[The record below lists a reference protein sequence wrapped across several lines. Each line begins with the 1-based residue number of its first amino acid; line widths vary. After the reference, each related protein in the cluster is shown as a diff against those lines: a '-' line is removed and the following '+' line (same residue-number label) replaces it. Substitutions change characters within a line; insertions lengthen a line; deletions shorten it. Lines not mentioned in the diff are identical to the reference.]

1 MLDGSVESRT
11 IILEFYTSL
20 LRQWTAILLDQSN
33 HGTANSDVPSSAF
46 TDLILH
52 ADLLCLSTLESLPL
66 TLATISSVLS
76 FYETVATSI
85 SHSPANPNIRIT
97 TPSAEVIYR
106 LTFTT
111 SLSTLSR
118 LCSILSTYKTA
129 FETGMTRAGEGN
141 GYPREYV
148 NHFNGFLMDICNC
161 LWRNRALN
169 REDTNALGCL
179 VPPTVVP
186 ALRTYATG
194 LGHSLPTLFSLSNSS
209 KLCALS
215 IACFRDLEDAAEEA
229 EERSLSIRHAGPVS
243 QRSLTVLGNEGGL
256 RISWGNYRLEV
267 LKWLE
272 ERGVKGVREL
282 MFNTMKH
289 LMSAKGTGTAP

>member
-1 MLDGSVESRT
+1 MLDGSVESK
-11 IILEFYTSL
+11 ISILQFYTSL
-20 LRQWTAILLDQSN
+20 LRQWTTILLGPSDSVN
-33 HGTANSDVPSSAF
+33 GNSETLPGAL
-46 TDLILH
+46 TNLISH
-52 ADLLCLSTLESLPL
+52 TDLLCLSILESSHL
-66 TLATISSVLS
+66 TISTISAVLS

-85 SHSPANPNIRIT
+85 SHSPTNPNIRIT
-97 TPSAEVIYR
+97 TPSSEVVYR

-118 LCSILSTYKTA
+118 LCSILSIYKTA
-129 FETGMTRAGEGN
+129 FEAGLSRASEGN
-141 GYPREYV
+141 GYPRDYV

-179 VPPTVVP
+179 FPPPVLP
-186 ALRTYATG
+186 GLRTYASG
-194 LGHSLPTLFSLSNSS
+194 LGHSLPTLFSLSNSTT
-209 KLCALS
+209 LCALS
-215 IACFRDLEDAAEEA
+215 RACFRDLEDAAVEA
-229 EERSLSIRHAGPVS
+229 EEAALSVRHEGSVT

-256 RISWGNYRLEV
+256 KISWGTYRLEV

-272 ERGVKGVREL
+272 EKGVKGVREL

-289 LMSAKGTGTAP
+289 LMTAKGAGSN

>member
-1 MLDGSVESRT
+1 VLDGSVQSKT
-11 IILEFYTSL
+11 IILKFYTSL
-20 LRQWTAILLDQSN
+20 LRQWTALLLGRTN
-33 HGTANSDVPSSAF
+33 TEKASSEVLPTAF

-52 ADLLCLSTLESLPL
+52 ADRLCLSTLESLPL
-66 TLATISSVLS
+66 TLDTVSSVLS
-76 FYETVATSI
+76 FYETVATAI
-85 SHSPANPNIRIT
+85 SHSPTNPNIRIA

-129 FETGMTRAGEGN
+129 FEACMSRAGEGN
-141 GYPREYV
+141 AYPREYV

-179 VPPTVVP
+179 VPPTTLPV
-186 ALRTYATG
+186 LRTYATG

-209 KLCALS
+209 ALCALS
-215 IACFRDLEDAAEEA
+215 IACFRDLEDAAAEA
-229 EERSLSIRHAGPVS
+229 EEGSLNTRHAGPVS

-256 RISWGNYRLEV
+256 KISWGNYRLEV

-272 ERGVKGVREL
+272 DRGVRGVREL

-289 LMSAKGTGTAP
+289 LMSAKGAGTAV

>member
-1 MLDGSVESRT
+1 MLDGSVESKVV
-11 IILEFYTSL
+11 ILEFYTSM
-20 LRQWTAILLDQSN
+20 LRQWTALLLDQSDT
-33 HGTANSDVPSSAF
+33 GTVNAEVHSSAF
-46 TDLILH
+46 TDLVSH
-52 ADLLCLSTLESLPL
+52 ADLLCLSTLESMPL
-66 TLATISSVLS
+66 ALATISSILS

-85 SHSPANPNIRIT
+85 SHCPTNPNIRIT
-97 TPSAEVIYR
+97 TPSAEVVYR

-129 FETGMTRAGEGN
+129 FEAGMSRAGEGS

-179 VPPTVVP
+179 VPPTVVL

-209 KLCALS
+209 TLCALS
-215 IACFRDLEDAAEEA
+215 IACFRDLEEAAEDA
-229 EERSLSIRHAGPVS
+229 EEGSLSIRHAGPVS

-256 RISWGNYRLEV
+256 KVSWGNYRLEV

-282 MFNTMKH
+282 MFNTMTQ
-289 LMSAKGTGTAP
+289 LMSAKGVATGV

>member
-1 MLDGSVESRT
+1 MLDDSIESKT

-20 LRQWTAILLDQSN
+20 VRQWTARLLDQSTTGAATLEV
-33 HGTANSDVPSSAF
+33 HSGAF
-46 TDLILH
+46 TDLILR
-52 ADLLCLSTLESLPL
+52 ADLLCLSILESLPL
-66 TLATISSVLS
+66 TLSAISSVLS

-85 SHSPANPNIRIT
+85 SHSPMNPNIRIT

-118 LCSILSTYKTA
+118 LCSILSIYKTA
-129 FETGMTRAGEGN
+129 FEAGMSRAGEGN
-141 GYPREYV
+141 GYPRDYV

-179 VPPTVVP
+179 VPPTVLP

-194 LGHSLPTLFSLSNSS
+194 LGNSLPTLFSLSNSS
-209 KLCALS
+209 TVCALS
-215 IACFRDLEDAAEEA
+215 IACFRDLEDAAAEA
-229 EERSLSIRHAGPVS
+229 EEDGLSIRHAGPIS
-243 QRSLTVLGNEGGL
+243 QRSLTMLGNEGGL
-256 RISWGNYRLEV
+256 KISWGNYRLEV

-289 LMSAKGTGTAP
+289 LMTAKGAGGV